1 MASPFVPLIACQKSN
16 LVAPAGT
23 GTGVA
28 FTTVAVG
35 AAEEAGADDAE
46 DEAGGF
52 VGSGALVGATL
63 DATELLAEDEAGGG
77 ALVGSGVGVAH
88 AATNTSRTIKNI
100 NVRFILN
107 FSSLRLE
114 NWETE

>member
-1 MASPFVPLIACQKSN
+1 VPLIACQKSN

-28 FTTVAVG
+28 LTTVAVG
-35 AAEEAGADDAE
+35 AAAEDDEAGAE
-46 DEAGGF
+46 DEAALLDAGGL

-63 DATELLAEDEAGGG
+63 DATELLAADDDAGGG

-88 AATNTSRTIKNI
+88 AATNTSKTIKKI

-107 FSSLRLE
+107 FFS
-114 NWETE
+114 